1 MLTPKQ
7 KAFADEY
14 LRCGNATE
22 AARKAGYSAKTAEV
36 IGCENLKK
44 PNISEYI
51 GERLKKIEEDRIAS
65 ADEVLRFYSSVMRGE
80 VTDQFGLE
88 AALDTRLKAA
98 DSLMKRFAV
107 SADRN
112 KGAMEKLDNLL
123 KEFRDAVIAETD

>member
-1 MLTPKQ
+1 MLTVKQ

-14 LRCGNATE
+14 IKCGNATK
-22 AARKAGYSAKTAEV
+22 AAKKAGYSEKTAEV
-36 IGCENLKK
+36 IGYENLRK
-44 PNISEYI
+44 PEIAAYI
-51 GERLKKIEEDRIAS
+51 AERMAKIDEERIAS

-80 VTDQFGLE
+80 MSDQFGLE
-88 AALDTRLKAA
+88 ASLDTRIKAA
-98 DSLMKRFAV
+98 DSLMKRYAV

>member
-1 MLTPKQ
+1 MLTVKQ

-14 LRCGNATE
+14 IKSGNATK
-22 AARKAGYSAKTAEV
+22 AAKKAGYSEKTAEV
-36 IGCENLKK
+36 IGYENLRK
-44 PNISEYI
+44 PEIAAYI
-51 GERLKKIEEDRIAS
+51 AERMAKIDEERIAS

-80 VTDQFGLE
+80 MSDQFGLE
-88 AALDTRLKAA
+88 ASLDTRIKAA
-98 DSLMKRFAV
+98 DSLMKRYAV